1 MERANIVV
9 SSYAYSKRKRLFDLF
24 LSFVLLLS
32 LVILIPIIWVLMLLV
47 DKGPL
52 IFSQTRIG
60 YEGKE
65 FILIKIR
72 SMRRG
77 FECDSI
83 NQKEI
88 SRLGSLIRKL
98 HIDEFPQAFN
108 IIKGEMSFV
117 GPRPYV
123 IEECESNS
131 LKLERFHLRA
141 LVKPGI
147 TGLAQIEYQHENIEQ
162 AARKLELDL
171 HYISTCSLRMDAHI
185 LFSTFLDSVMG
196 RGE

>member
-1 MERANIVV
+1 
-9 SSYAYSKRKRLFDLF
+9 
-24 LSFVLLLS
+24 
-32 LVILIPIIWVLMLLV
+32 MLLV

-77 FECDSI
+77 FECDLI